1 MRTRRRDTPL
11 GLALLDVMA
20 CGLGAVILLFL
31 IIKHNTGSLAEPTPV
46 DTTHY
51 QTALDNLQAQKD
63 LLTSEIEQ
71 QARLQEIYRDSQAEL
86 EKANLAKTRELRH
99 LQQQI
104 EAETQKKSSLEQQ
117 VATQQPR
124 QTVDVV
130 ENIRQS
136 EEDYLIG
143 LKVEGR
149 NIVLLVDSS
158 ASMTDEKLI
167 DIITRKFKSS
177 AAKQQGPKWQ
187 RTMRTVKWLL
197 NRLPEGSEVG
207 IVAFNETAE
216 ALNGGKW
223 TASKDANGIESLFD
237 EINGLIPSGA
247 THLGAGLEAVTA
259 NFRSVSDLYIVTD
272 GLPTK
277 GRVSALLSAAC
288 GLGRDTVSGQC
299 RLEFFRS
306 STNRFLR
313 GYGSK
318 INVILMPLE
327 GDPEA
332 VAAYWTLAAH
342 TGGTLLSPAAGWP

>member
-1 MRTRRRDTPL
+1 MRKRRRDTPL

-31 IIKHNTGSLAEPTPV
+31 IIKHNTGSLAEPMPV
-46 DTTHY
+46 DTADY
-51 QTALDNLQAQKD
+51 QTALDDLQAQKD
-63 LLTSEIEQ
+63 WLTSEIEQ
-71 QARLQEIYRDSQAEL
+71 QAKMQDIYRDAKAEL
-86 EKANLAKTRELRH
+86 EKKNLAKTRELRQ
-99 LQQQI
+99 LQQRI

-130 ENIRQS
+130 ENIQQS

-149 NIVLLVDSS
+149 NIVFLVDYS

-177 AAKQQGPKWQ
+177 AERQQGPKWQ
-187 RTMRTVKWLL
+187 RTVRTVKWLL
-197 NRLPEGSEVG
+197 NRLPERSEVG
-207 IVAFNETAE
+207 IVVFNEKAV

-223 TASKDANGIESLFD
+223 TAGKDANGIQSLFD
-237 EINGLIPSGA
+237 EINGLVPSGA

-259 NFRSVSDLYIVTD
+259 KFRSVSDLYIVTD

-277 GRVSALLSAAC
+277 GRISALLSAGC
-288 GLGRDTVSGQC
+288 GLSRDTVSGQC

-313 GYGSK
+313 SYDRK

-332 VAAYWTLAAH
+332 IGAYWALAAS
-342 TGGTLLSPAAGWP
+342 TGGTLLAPATGWP